1 MLLASIR
8 LRVKRE
14 INHIFHGSSAVS
26 STPFLGFLLLRI
38 SEIFDATCHF
48 KKMMGLQN
56 FLNRAEFLS
65 QHSKDYFQ
73 ILEILYVCNTFVE
86 IGDLCFVL
94 FFNDEDRGCVLFCA

>member
-1 MLLASIR
+1 MAAVLCPAHLFWDFCYSGSLRFLMQLA
-8 LRVKRE
+8 
-14 INHIFHGSSAVS
+14 N
-26 STPFLGFLLLRI
+26 
-38 SEIFDATCHF
+38 F